1 MSKRI
6 LHNMMNTKYGKL
18 NEEISISDNY
28 PQFEQAKNKFLTLMK
43 EFQSNPNLIVMYA
56 DLDSIIVMDN
66 KKEEIIQISYKIIKP
81 IRE

>member
-6 LHNMMNTKYGKL
+6 LHNMMNTKYGKYP
-18 NEEISISDNY
+18 NEIPTSNLESE
-28 PQFEQAKNKFLTLMK
+28 FEKAKHNFEKVLKQIHENQNLM
-43 EFQSNPNLIVMYA
+43 VMYA
-56 DLDSIIVMDN
+56 DLDSIIIMDN